1 MTRPH
6 RHWDLIMIDV
16 TLTNRTW
23 RRWHGF
29 ALTLLVV
36 CGLPAAAQTPPP
48 AAAQRSVDYIAAV
61 VNQEL
66 VTAREIE
73 LRLARILADA
83 QRSGARLPPE
93 AQLRRQVLD
102 DLIAERVVVTHAR
115 DSGVRV
121 DEGEIDRV
129 VASVAAQNQL
139 TVDQLRERLRSEGTD
154 MARFRASLR
163 DRLLVERVRER
174 EVTSRIRVSDAE
186 IDAFLAKQRAAA
198 GAATELNVAHI
209 LVAVPEGASEAV
221 VAERRARAE
230 QALARVRAGEDFA
243 RVARE
248 MSDDSNRERGG
259 EIGPRTVD
267 RLPDVFVSAVQVL
280 KPGEVASALLRTGAG
295 FHVLKLVD
303 RQQSSGLTGVQTRV
317 QHILLRPSAQGDEQ
331 AAAARLAAFKRQ
343 IESSTDRSA
352 AFAALARESS
362 EDGSAA
368 AGGDLG
374 WVSPGAL
381 VPEFERSMDALPV
394 GGVSDPVL
402 SRFGVHLIHVVER
415 RRVTPDRR
423 QLREQARNA
432 LREQKFETAYE
443 EWVRDLR
450 ARAYVELR
458 DPPQ

>member
-1 MTRPH
+1 MIEVIATDRTRH
-6 RHWDLIMIDV
+6 RWQ
-16 TLTNRTW
+16 
-23 RRWHGF
+23 GC
-29 ALTLLVV
+29 ALALLVTV
-36 CGLPAAAQTPPP
+36 YGLPAAAQTPAR
-48 AAAQRSVDYIAAV
+48 AAAPRSADYIAAV

-66 VTAREIE
+66 VTAGEIE
-73 LRLARILADA
+73 LRLARIRADA
-83 QRSGARLPPE
+83 QRAAARLPPE
-93 AQLRRQVLD
+93 PQLRRQVLD
-102 DLIAERVVVTHAR
+102 DLIAERVIVTHAR

-121 DEGEIDRV
+121 DEGEIDRA

-139 TVDQLRERLRSEGTD
+139 TVDQLRDRLRSDGTD
-154 MARFRASLR
+154 LARFRASLR

-174 EVTSRIRVSDAE
+174 EVTSRIRVSDME
-186 IDAFLAKQRAAA
+186 IDAFLAKQRASAS
-198 GAATELNVAHI
+198 AATELNIAQI
-209 LVAVPEGASEAV
+209 LVAVPEGASDTV

-230 QALARVRAGEDFA
+230 RVQERVRAGEDFG

-248 MSDDSNRERGG
+248 VSEDSNRESGG
-259 EIGPRTVD
+259 EIGLRHVD
-267 RLPDVFVSAVQVL
+267 RLPDVFVSAVQAL
-280 KPGEVASALLRTGAG
+280 RPGEVAATLLRTGAG

-303 RQQSSGLTGVQTRV
+303 RRQSSGLTVVQTRV
-317 QHILLRPSAQGDEQ
+317 QHILLRPSERASEQ

-343 IESSTDRSA
+343 IESSANRSE
-352 AFAALARESS
+352 AFAALAREFS

-381 VPEFERSMDALPV
+381 VPEFELAMDGLPI
-394 GGVSDPVL
+394 GGVSEPVL

-415 RRVTPDRR
+415 RRVTPDGR

-432 LREQKFETAYE
+432 LREQKFEAAYE